1 MIETYNDI
9 TLFNF
14 EILNTIQM
22 QVWLD
27 LDLNCETK

>member
-9 TLFNF
+9 KLFNF